1 MDDSATC
8 KKAYEVLGYYF
19 YSTEE
24 GAEWPKGCYVDSFD
38 EVYFNQHIDGSKND
52 GARQIC
58 KSIGKGL
65 RSFLP
70 SMYLLS

>member
-1 MDDSATC
+1 MC
-8 KKAYEVLGYYF
+8 KEAADLLGYQF
-19 YSTEE
+19 ESTEVE
-24 GAEWPKGCYVDSFD
+24 AGWPKGCYAGEVG
-38 EVYFNQHIDGSKND
+38 VYFNQHIDGSKNN